1 MDADTL
7 EVIKGIPVG
16 KRVWGL
22 AITKDGRRVFSTD
35 GVSSTVS
42 VIDTTTNEVIKT
54 IAVGK
59 FPWGVV
65 IDD

>member
-1 MDADTL
+1 MKI
-7 EVIKGIPVG
+7 IKGIPVG

-22 AITKDGRRVFSTD
+22 AITKDGKRVFSTD
-35 GVSSTVS
+35 GVSGTVS
-42 VIDTTTNEVIKT
+42 VIDTDKNEVIKT
-54 IAVGK
+54 ITVGK

>member
-1 MDADTL
+1 MDT
-7 EVIKGIPVG
+7 
-16 KRVWGL
+16 
-22 AITKDGRRVFSTD
+22 
-35 GVSSTVS
+35 SS
-42 VIDTTTNEVIKT
+42 NEVIKT